1 MKVPLN
7 PKNWFRR
14 MGDGQ
19 ASARAES
26 ALGNTERA
34 ERDWRIIGASFLLA
48 AAALSLQ
55 GFWSYG
61 KINRGEFVVPESD
74 TSPVSSEILADEII
88 DEAIS
93 EFEEKEKL
101 FEKVEGGEFDAVDP
115 AR

>member
-1 MKVPLN
+1 
-7 PKNWFRR
+7 

-26 ALGNTERA
+26 AFGNTKRA

-55 GFWSYG
+55 GFWSYR

-74 TSPVSSEILADEII
+74 ASPTSFEILADGII
-88 DEAIS
+88 DEIVS
-93 EFEEKEKL
+93 EFEEKGKL
-101 FEKVEGGEFDAVDP
+101 FEKVRGGEFDAVDP